1 MSILWVYAGKNSP
14 IYPLP
19 RLIREKA
26 LRAMSINNN
35 VLEKAE
41 NINFLT
47 VYIIVICL
55 KSHYIRLYLK
65 RTYVAIVR
73 CIWNVHMNIYMNHI

>member
-1 MSILWVYAGKNSP
+1 MIIKQVKMGICRKKYP
-14 IYPLP
+14 IYPFA
-19 RLIREKA
+19 RHISEKV
-26 LRAMSINNN
+26 LQAMSINNN

-73 CIWNVHMNIYMNHI
+73 TWSH

>member
-1 MSILWVYAGKNSP
+1 
-14 IYPLP
+14 
-19 RLIREKA
+19 
-26 LRAMSINNN
+26 MSINNN

-65 RTYVAIVR
+65 RTYVAIV
-73 CIWNVHMNIYMNHI
+73 HIRLH